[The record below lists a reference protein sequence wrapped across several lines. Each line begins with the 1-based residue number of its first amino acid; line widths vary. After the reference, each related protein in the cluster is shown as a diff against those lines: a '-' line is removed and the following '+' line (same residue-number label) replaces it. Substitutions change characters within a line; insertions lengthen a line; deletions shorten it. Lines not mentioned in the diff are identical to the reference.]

1 MKSAMHKRT
10 AHRWRLGAILTAG
23 TVFALGSFWLVQVI
37 NRGDFARGVDAPK
50 TEPDYIVDNFSFVR
64 MTQDGKPRYIISGDR
79 LTHRPSDDSLDVVMP
94 VVQNIAS
101 KQPPMTMHAKTAHI
115 DQTNN
120 IVYLKGDVDIRR
132 PPLNATQAMTLK
144 TDALTVFTDE
154 DRMETAQPFDLVV
167 GSTTVSGVGM
177 KANNA
182 TGRLDVQSRM
192 QLNFPPRTR

>member
-1 MKSAMHKRT
+1 MHKRT
-10 AHRWRLGAILTAG
+10 AHRWRVGIILIAF

-50 TEPDYIVDNFSFVR
+50 TEPDYIVENFSFVR
-64 MTQDGKPRYIISGDR
+64 MTPEGKPRYIISGDK

-120 IVYLKGDVDIRR
+120 IVYLKGEVDIRR
-132 PPLNATQAMTLK
+132 PPLSNAQAMTLK

-182 TGRLDVQSRM
+182 TGQLDVQSRM
-192 QLNFPPRTR
+192 QLNFPPRAR